1 MGVAKSISGDTF
13 VTGSKINAPTT
24 HVQTL
29 SSQMSPKMA
38 SRAENDR
45 VFIGKRLRQIQ
56 IWRQVLNR
64 K

>member
-56 IWRQVLNR
+56 I
-64 K
+64 